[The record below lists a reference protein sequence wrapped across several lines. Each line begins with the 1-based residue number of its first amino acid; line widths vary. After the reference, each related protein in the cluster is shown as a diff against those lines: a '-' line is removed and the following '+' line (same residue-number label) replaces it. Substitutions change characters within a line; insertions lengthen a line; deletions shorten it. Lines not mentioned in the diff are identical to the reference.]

1 MENSALKNNIFLE
14 MMKYPGEPKGVC
26 TEIKQDDSVG
36 RRKIKQ
42 KYENAGGGEE
52 QMHIFSL

>member
-1 MENSALKNNIFLE
+1 

-52 QMHIFSL
+52 QMYVFSL